1 MVQNKEEEGST
12 RLTSTENISDDEQPL
27 LPTLLEERGQNF
39 SDGEP
44 LTPTLLEQ
52 RGQVFIEN
60 DSLTPTLQE
69 QRGEIILLNP
79 TNPTIPGNC
88 RDDANGKND
97 NGTNPPVSTILENGV
112 SKIIDIKRY
121 SDIKKLFRVT
131 AWTTRF
137 KSKILKKIKKNNK
150 ENEDKKENINKNNI
164 ETAWAEELTGEE
176 INEAK
181 KLWV

>member
-1 MVQNKEEEGST
+1 M
-12 RLTSTENISDDEQPL
+12 
-27 LPTLLEERGQNF
+27 
-39 SDGEP
+39 
-44 LTPTLLEQ
+44 
-52 RGQVFIEN
+52 
-60 DSLTPTLQE
+60 
-69 QRGEIILLNP
+69 
-79 TNPTIPGNC
+79 
-88 RDDANGKND
+88 
-97 NGTNPPVSTILENGV
+97 

-150 ENEDKKENINKNNI
+150 ENKDKKENINKNNI

-181 KLWV
+181 KLWVKEIQMGIVADKNFANLKHQLSLFKDADGLWRCGGRLENAEMNFNQKYPHIIKRKNEFT

>member
-1 MVQNKEEEGST
+1 MFEYYGRFLVA
-12 RLTSTENISDDEQPL
+12 
-27 LPTLLEERGQNF
+27 NF

-97 NGTNPPVSTILENGV
+97 NGTNPPVPTILENGV

-137 KSKILKKIKKNNK
+137 KSKILKKIKK
-150 ENEDKKENINKNNI
+150 E
-164 ETAWAEELTGEE
+164 
-176 INEAK
+176 
-181 KLWV
+181 